1 MSQIKQDMIGQI
13 DLENMSLIGN
23 RKSNGCSVSKIKFGK
38 LRQIELE
45 MLSQIEPEQPSQ
57 IINGESNVCS
67 MCQIKQ
73 DN

>member
-1 MSQIKQDMIGQI
+1 MIGQI

-45 MLSQIEPEQPSQ
+45 MLSQIEPE
-57 IINGESNVCS
+57 
-67 MCQIKQ
+67 
-73 DN
+73 